1 MADRQFV
8 GKYQV
13 KGTLPAGR
21 AMAAY
26 TAVDP
31 AGAPVTVKLL
41 RPLDRERFFAL
52 MRDLSTVR
60 HPNVARVLDWGVDG
74 DECYV
79 VSEPVEGTDLA
90 SLAAARPQLAPSVV
104 AELGAQAAAAL
115 AALHGRGILHGGV
128 TPLAMTRSSEGVL
141 VLTDAGLAPA
151 AGQADLS
158 DLRPARE
165 RLLREPRGGPR
176 PRPDAPV
183 GRLLARRESVR
194 AGHRDRPLRRPE
206 RDGRRGTRTPEAP
219 PSRHVGC
226 ARTFP
231 RSLEH
236 VILHAMAKQPEQRH
250 GSAEE
255 LRQDL
260 ERAAAGMRVAAPAPE
275 PVAGDQAEAPG
286 LALGPRAWGWSS
298 PSSRALWLSGTFAG
312 SVTVP
317 DLTGLTLDEARGTL
331 SDVGLELGDLSSGE
345 AAAGTPE
352 GTVIGQTP
360 AAGEEVDEGSTVDL
374 VVAGAPD
381 VVMPDLIGL
390 SQADAEAAVA
400 AAGLVVERVL
410 SVYSNDVPAGQ
421 VADQTPAAGTTVPG
435 GDAGDDLRLGRPAGL
450 AEPGGE
456 RGAGR
461 HRRDPGRRPRRPGA
475 GRLRRRHR
483 RAAERHRAGGRGD
496 QPEPQG
502 RRARRAGDERHDRR
516 LDGDG
521 VAVAVRRRAGR
532 LRSRQA
538 KPARR
543 ASSSGSPSL

>member
-21 AMAAY
+21 AIAAY
-26 TAVDP
+26 AAVDP
-31 AGAPVTVKLL
+31 AGTPVTVKLL

-60 HPNVARVLDWGVDG
+60 HPNVAHVLDWGVDG
-74 DECYV
+74 DECFV
-79 VSEPVEGTDLA
+79 VSEPAEGTDLA

-128 TPLAMTRSSEGVL
+128 TPLAMTRSSQGVL
-141 VLTDAGLAPA
+141 ILTDAGLAPA

-158 DLRPARE
+158 DIDPPENAYFVSPEEVLARDLTRQSDVYSLGVGLYALATGTVPFDGPNAMAVAERVAGSAPEPPRQLRPELPA
-165 RLLREPRGGPR
+165 
-176 PRPDAPV
+176 
-183 GRLLARRESVR
+183 
-194 AGHRDRPLRRPE
+194 
-206 RDGRRGTRTPEAP
+206 
-219 PSRHVGC
+219 
-226 ARTFP
+226 
-231 RSLEH
+231 SLEN

-275 PVAGDQAEAPG
+275 PVPVTKPKHPIWPWLLGVG
-286 LALGPRAWGWSS
+286 LVVAVLA
-298 PSSRALWLSGTFAG
+298 ALWLSGTFAG

-317 DLTGLTLDEARGTL
+317 DVTGLTLDEARGTL

-360 AAGEEVDEGSTVDL
+360 AAGEEVDEGSMVDL

-381 VVMPDLIGL
+381 VVMPDLFGL
-390 SQADAEAAVA
+390 SQADAEAAVG

-410 SVYSNDVPAGQ
+410 SIYSNDVPAGQ

-435 GDAGDDLRLGRPAGL
+435 GSMVTISVSAGPQASPSPGASAVPDVTGETKDDALAALEQGGFAAVITEQPSDTVPAGEVISQNPKGGVL
-450 AEPGGE
+450 AAPGTSVTIVVSTGT
-456 RGAGR
+456 A
-461 HRRDPGRRPRRPGA
+461 
-475 GRLRRRHR
+475 
-483 RAAERHRAGGRGD
+483 
-496 QPEPQG
+496 
-502 RRARRAGDERHDRR
+502 
-516 LDGDG
+516 
-521 VAVAVRRRAGR
+521 
-532 LRSRQA
+532 
-538 KPARR
+538 
-543 ASSSGSPSL
+543 SPSP